1 MELKYESSIE
11 KLSREKK
18 VIFEPGVKFFY
29 KFDYAPE
36 EIWIN
41 KEILVQLNI
50 TPKCP
55 LNCSFCYI
63 KNRYN
68 YDLDFNKIL
77 KLFNNLEKYY
87 KELDIVYRI
96 NLTGGDI
103 FYYYKIEEL
112 LILLRDLEYVIAVDL
127 LINRFW
133 NNKTKKILEI
143 IMDKVTYIQMNVSVI
158 KEEDLEYA
166 KNMKKLVLLK
176 YPIYKL
182 SEKKLVNKIVDISI
196 G

>member
-1 MELKYESSIE
+1 MELIYESSIE

-41 KEILVQLNI
+41 KEILVQL
-50 TPKCP
+50 
-55 LNCSFCYI
+55 
-63 KNRYN
+63 
-68 YDLDFNKIL
+68 
-77 KLFNNLEKYY
+77 YY

-133 NNKTKKILEI
+133 NNKTK
-143 IMDKVTYIQMNVSVI
+143 
-158 KEEDLEYA
+158 
-166 KNMKKLVLLK
+166 
-176 YPIYKL
+176 YKL

-196 G
+196 GQFLKTKSMLNTVMLKIY